1 MICTLLLRRHTLKDQ
16 LYFERAKVGKMNE
29 IFYQNVYRKVNLYNE
44 PITRNFQGFKLK
56 AINITILQGVTIF
69 LAEN

>member
-16 LYFERAKVGKMNE
+16 LYFERAKVGKMRE
-29 IFYQNVYRKVNLYNE
+29 IFYQNVYHKVNLYNE

-56 AINITILQGVTIF
+56 ATNITILQRVTIF